1 MYSVVYYWLDTLTI
15 AFNWRKKELH
25 ESLGVELKWQFHPS
39 HKSSIVSGGYPMREI
54 LERELIKRGLGH
66 MLGEPEYYYPS
77 TKFTQGVW
85 RGRVKRLIDAWDKL

>member
-1 MYSVVYYWLDTLTI
+1 
-15 AFNWRKKELH
+15 
-25 ESLGVELKWQFHPS
+25 
-39 HKSSIVSGGYPMREI
+39 MREI